1 MLLKNRWIKV
11 SASKHQHNLNT
22 FTTYT
27 DNLDPEILGISRS
40 RIFDALKAEGL
51 SNISK
56 GYVNVH
62 LLPIF
67 QKKIAYGSTGFP
79 WVMNSEISNVSYE
92 KGICPVAEKL
102 QDETYLSFG
111 LGGIDLSKKDVKKI
125 SAVFRKVWANLDQLK

>member
-1 MLLKNRWIKV
+1 MI
-11 SASKHQHNLNT
+11 
-22 FTTYT
+22 
-27 DNLDPEILGISRS
+27 LDPGVLGVSRS

-56 GYVNVH
+56 GYANVH